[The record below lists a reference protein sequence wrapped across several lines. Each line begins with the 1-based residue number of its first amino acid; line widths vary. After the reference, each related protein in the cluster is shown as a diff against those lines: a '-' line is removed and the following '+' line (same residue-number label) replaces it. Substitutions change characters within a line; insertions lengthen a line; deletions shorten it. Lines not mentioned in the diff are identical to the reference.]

1 VTFPIQKT
9 QSFTGAVEVEVAGT
23 SVIPAYGQIT
33 VTPEGKEVISPIGKS
48 GEFYLE
54 NLAAGRHPAKI
65 EFKAGVCVFVLEI
78 PVTEGPF
85 VNLGTLRCV
94 VP

>member
-1 VTFPIQKT
+1 V
-9 QSFTGAVEVEVAGT
+9 VEVAGT

-33 VTPEGKEVISPIGKS
+33 VTSEGKEVISPLGKS

-54 NLAAGRHPAKI
+54 NLTVGRYPAKI
-65 EFKAGVCVFVLEI
+65 DYKQGVCAFVLEI
-78 PVTEGPF
+78 PVSEGPF